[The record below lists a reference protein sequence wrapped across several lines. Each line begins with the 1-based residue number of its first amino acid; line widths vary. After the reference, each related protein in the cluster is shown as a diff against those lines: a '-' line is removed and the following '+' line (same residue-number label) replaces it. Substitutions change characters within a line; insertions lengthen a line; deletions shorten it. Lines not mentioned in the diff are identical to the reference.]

1 MERAVMGKFIIVL
14 LIGIL
19 LISLIVISFI
29 GTKREPT
36 YDEFIEEFHYAEYDE
51 QTTNDIREENELDNT
66 ERENYED
73 VYINK
78 YGVIAME
85 DAIEKSKKAV
95 KLYLEENADETMWK
109 DISTSSFFHSY
120 STSLSP
126 ASDGLVRIIQQLDVH
141 AAEPNKENSMRF
153 TVYAKWNLSD
163 GELVLNQQSKLFY
176 VTLQYDKEWLVDA
189 IDEL

>member
-29 GTKREPT
+29 ETKREPT

-51 QTTNDIREENELDNT
+51 QTMDDIREENILDNI

-73 VYINK
+73 IYINK

-141 AAEPNKENSMRF
+141 AAEPNREDSMRF

-189 IDEL
+189 IDEV

>member
-29 GTKREPT
+29 ETKREPT

-51 QTTNDIREENELDNT
+51 QTMNDIREENILDNI

-73 VYINK
+73 IYINK

-141 AAEPNKENSMRF
+141 AAEPNREDSMRF

-189 IDEL
+189 IDEV

>member
-51 QTTNDIREENELDNT
+51 QTMDDIREENILDNI

-73 VYINK
+73 IYINK

>member
-29 GTKREPT
+29 ETKREPT

-51 QTTNDIREENELDNT
+51 QTMDDIREENILDNI

-73 VYINK
+73 IYINK

-120 STSLSP
+120 STTLSP

-141 AAEPNKENSMRF
+141 AAEPNREDSMRF

-189 IDEL
+189 IDEV

>member
-29 GTKREPT
+29 ETKREPI

-51 QTTNDIREENELDNT
+51 QTMDDIREENILDNI

-73 VYINK
+73 IYINK

-141 AAEPNKENSMRF
+141 AAEPNREDSMRF

-189 IDEL
+189 IDEV

>member
-19 LISLIVISFI
+19 LISLIVISFT

-51 QTTNDIREENELDNT
+51 QTMDDIREENILDNI

-73 VYINK
+73 IYINK

-141 AAEPNKENSMRF
+141 AAEPNREDSMRF

-189 IDEL
+189 IDEV